1 MKMLTTFESFCNRIT
16 EINNLGK
23 NIEKPID
30 VFDTKPQ
37 DKYLDPK
44 PVN

>member
-1 MKMLTTFESFCNRIT
+1 MKMLTTFENFSNRIT

-30 VFDTKPQ
+30 VFETKPQ
-37 DKYLDPK
+37 EK
-44 PVN
+44 